1 MAAPKP
7 RELISLIVGMAFGFL
22 AGLLAL
28 QPLAQG
34 SGVVARDDATT
45 ASLGQQPDAPAQP
58 ETHQL
63 ESENLT
69 ATVTVLRS
77 SKPFPAGGSAFAK
90 IELKNTDKS
99 PAKVELHLEAETA
112 VIRDVT
118 GRSVDVS
125 DGDGDRARSAKVA
138 SLAKGKPRTVI
149 VELGL
154 QQPASPAE
162 GAETSN
168 KLKITLRGPGVA
180 FATKTIDWNVRNCAA
195 DYYSEIVKVREGSGS
210 GIDAAF
216 EAAQNR
222 DKARPGRWL
231 FPRRALSG
239 RSRGKC
245 LRTVK
250 RWSSRRGRHVFIC
263 TKRET
268 IKPEI
273 AASPVEYER
282 SVYRFASALVAS
294 RARDREFLPTRDTG
308 WSTRRVS
315 QNLRGFLH
323 QEANPAICTGPLK
336 MFEYLGDRMAG
347 FEKRADKNADMA
359 NKSIALAELRTNEA
373 IDLAKDDPGGHPGWG
388 SAPLDLPRKDSEKS
402 LQAMI
407 GLLAQL
413 TSDAA
418 LGQRVSDA
426 DNAFAAL
433 GAMSDYFKSGA
444 ADSLPEAT
452 AISIRRALSAIEA
465 ADYITTVAGHYAGL
479 RRALIGSMTTLREA
493 HARSCICG
501 G

>member
-1 MAAPKP
+1 
-7 RELISLIVGMAFGFL
+7 MAFGFL
-22 AGLLAL
+22 AGQLAL
-28 QPLAQG
+28 QSHAQG

-63 ESENLT
+63 KSENLT

-77 SKPFPAGGSAFAK
+77 RKPFPAGGSAFAK

-99 PAKVELHLEAETA
+99 PAKAELHLEAETA

-125 DGDGDRARSAKVA
+125 DGDRTRSAKVA
-138 SLAKGKPRTVI
+138 SLAKGKPRVVI
-149 VELGL
+149 VELVL
-154 QQPASPAE
+154 QQPAPPAE

-180 FATKTIDWNVRNCAA
+180 FATKSIDWNVRNCAA

-210 GIDAAF
+210 GIDAAL

-222 DKARPGRWL
+222 DHARPGRWL

-239 RSRGKC
+239 RSREKC

-250 RWSSRRGRHVFIC
+250 RWSSRRGRYVFIC

-268 IKPEI
+268 MKPEI

-308 WSTRRVS
+308 WSTRRAS

-323 QEANPAICTGPLK
+323 QKANPAICTGPLK

-347 FEKRADKNADMA
+347 FEKRAEQTSMPTWRTSRSPSPNYARTTP
-359 NKSIALAELRTNEA
+359 SIWPRTILAATPAGAQRRSTC
-373 IDLAKDDPGGHPGWG
+373 P
-388 SAPLDLPRKDSEKS
+388 EK
-402 LQAMI
+402 
-407 GLLAQL
+407 
-413 TSDAA
+413 
-418 LGQRVSDA
+418 
-426 DNAFAAL
+426 
-433 GAMSDYFKSGA
+433 
-444 ADSLPEAT
+444 T
-452 AISIRRALSAIEA
+452 ARNRC
-465 ADYITTVAGHYAGL
+465 
-479 RRALIGSMTTLREA
+479 RQ
-493 HARSCICG
+493 
-501 G
+501 